1 MTTLTIETHA
11 WAHHSKYAIDAI
23 PMEGA
28 LPISMRLKLTPYA
41 CGFIQ
46 GIAESW
52 SWPGT
57 KCSLKLPGELDA
69 AYTVST
75 LPKQIADETDPA
87 FLDSRIYLEDGTLIL
102 SLSNPEIYVQGE
114 LKISRLKQIVT
125 DWNFGNT
132 RVTI

>member
-28 LPISMRLKLTPYA
+28 LPISMRVKLTAYQ

-52 SWPGT
+52 PGT
-57 KCSLKLPGELDA
+57 KCPLNLPGELDA

-87 FLDSRIYLEDGTLIL
+87 SLVSRIYLEDGTLIF

-125 DWNFGNT
+125 DWDFGNT
-132 RVTI
+132 KVTV

>member
-11 WAHHSKYAIDAI
+11 WVHHSIHTHAAI
-23 PMEGA
+23 PV
-28 LPISMRLKLTPYA
+28 SMRLKLTPYA

-52 SWPGT
+52 LET

-87 FLDSRIYLEDGTLIL
+87 SLDSRISLDGDTLIL

-132 RVTI
+132 KVTV